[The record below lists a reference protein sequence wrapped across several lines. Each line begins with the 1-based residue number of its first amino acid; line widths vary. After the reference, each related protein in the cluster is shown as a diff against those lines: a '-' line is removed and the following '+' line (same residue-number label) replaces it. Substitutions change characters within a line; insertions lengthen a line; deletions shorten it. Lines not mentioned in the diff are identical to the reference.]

1 MKIRTLVLSHLWSW
15 TGFDLLI
22 IWGFGW
28 FSFFYFPS
36 FDKIPFFSEDV
47 PKWNKLHKLEDALFE
62 QMLTTADWA
71 DWTWQT
77 GVNRADR
84 RTGLT
89 DLTSDQA
96 TESFSFFSHLNFTTI
111 SCHYNGY
118 RIFCHRKWKRVNGSE
133 KVTSYISGI
142 CEQQSWSMCFIDHV
156 IFLNWGRSRPCYASS
171 NCCML
176 FHLCHSHKLVW
187 KNT

>member
-1 MKIRTLVLSHLWSW
+1 MTRPHRYFSLYWNCVLSKQAPQA
-15 TGFDLLI
+15 GGCAI
-22 IWGFGW
+22 
-28 FSFFYFPS
+28 
-36 FDKIPFFSEDV
+36 
-47 PKWNKLHKLEDALFE
+47 E

-84 RTGLT
+84 RRGLT

>member
-1 MKIRTLVLSHLWSW
+1 MGCFFINSLSTDQKLKSRFE
-15 TGFDLLI
+15 T
-22 IWGFGW
+22 WG
-28 FSFFYFPS
+28 STQ
-36 FDKIPFFSEDV
+36 I
-47 PKWNKLHKLEDALFE
+47 NKLQKLEDALFE
-62 QMLTTADWA
+62 QMLATADRA

-118 RIFCHRKWKRVNGSE
+118 RRFCHRKWKRVNGSE

-142 CEQQSWSMCFIDHV
+142 CEQESWSKSFMFY
-156 IFLNWGRSRPCYASS
+156 WPCYIFELRQKSS
-171 NCCML
+171 V
-176 FHLCHSHKLVW
+176 LCILKLLHAFPSLPFSQACLEKYLKKSFFIW
-187 KNT
+187 E

>member
-1 MKIRTLVLSHLWSW
+1 
-15 TGFDLLI
+15 
-22 IWGFGW
+22 
-28 FSFFYFPS
+28 
-36 FDKIPFFSEDV
+36 
-47 PKWNKLHKLEDALFE
+47 
-62 QMLTTADWA
+62 MLTTADWA

-84 RTGLT
+84 RRGLT

-118 RIFCHRKWKRVNGSE
+118 RRFCHRKWKRVDGSE
-133 KVTSYISGI
+133 NFIYQGYVSNRVDPRVL
-142 CEQQSWSMCFIDHV
+142 CFIDHV
-156 IFLNWGRSRPCYASS
+156 IFLNWGRSPPYYAST

-176 FHLCHSHKLVW
+176 FHLCHSLHCSSLFGKIPKKEFLHLRVRW
-187 KNT
+187 YLFLNWSHYFGLTLTFCIPCVIYKIPF